1 MLKELYVRARSSK
14 RPTRLHAPSW
24 RLTSQHLSMKDSHP
38 KFAFWYLQHKNT
50 VSDEGSWEKDGRST
64 VRTWER
70 GEKRLYGRFQ
80 ARDCYIQR
88 NSALCGLNFLARRGN
103 SLLQPKAERAYN
115 EARQGLYGMAL
126 LSERRENDQQVLTQ
140 SISHKFARLMRIST
154 SDMVGTRRED
164 AQKETKIQEC
174 QIGGASFPSLQM
186 RREKIWSFQ
195 FLARSFL
202 ALSTGKPWKRNST
215 NSVPEA

>member
-70 GEKRLYGRFQ
+70 GEKGCMAGSRLETAIF
-80 ARDCYIQR
+80 
-88 NSALCGLNFLARRGN
+88 SET
-103 SLLQPKAERAYN
+103 P
-115 EARQGLYGMAL
+115 LYV
-126 LSERRENDQQVLTQ
+126 VLTSLRDEGIAYCGQ
-140 SISHKFARLMRIST
+140 KQNAR
-154 SDMVGTRRED
+154 
-164 AQKETKIQEC
+164 
-174 QIGGASFPSLQM
+174 
-186 RREKIWSFQ
+186 
-195 FLARSFL
+195 
-202 ALSTGKPWKRNST
+202 
-215 NSVPEA
+215 